1 MAIDWFTT
9 RLYPWFQVG
18 QSTLKKTR

>member
-1 MAIDWFTT
+1 MAIDWFRI